1 MHKGEIGNLFVYE
14 DLIQIQFNKQ
24 KRIALV
30 EFTRE
35 KHLLSAFTNQ
45 QYLYTVNNLN
55 ELEVYLI
62 TELIRNYEP
71 TREQLEVERIRLI
84 NPMKTFQLMSA
95 QLNDYEGVIKS
106 RSWSELLSD
115 FKT

>member
-35 KHLLSAFTNQ
+35 KHLLSAF
-45 QYLYTVNNLN
+45 
-55 ELEVYLI
+55 
-62 TELIRNYEP
+62 
-71 TREQLEVERIRLI
+71 I
-84 NPMKTFQLMSA
+84 N
-95 QLNDYEGVIKS
+95 
-106 RSWSELLSD
+106 
-115 FKT
+115 